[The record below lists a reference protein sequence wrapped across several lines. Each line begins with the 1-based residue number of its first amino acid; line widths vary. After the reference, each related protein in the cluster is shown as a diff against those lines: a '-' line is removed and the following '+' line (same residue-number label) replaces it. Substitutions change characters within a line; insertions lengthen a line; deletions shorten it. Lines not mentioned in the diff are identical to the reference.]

1 MGLSII
7 NTNYLRTLFL
17 LFGLMVY
24 TATQAQHVCAVGKQ
38 KRANTVLAK
47 TSTVSQS
54 NLMNQYDVKFHQLD
68 LNLERNSTLISGSVR
83 TVAQVIAPS
92 LDTFGFELHQN
103 HTIDSV
109 KSASGTL
116 LNTVRSANFAYVI
129 LPNTISKFGLIDV
142 TIYYHGDGYVAAS
155 AAIGSGFSTGTSTR
169 WGAQA
174 TWSLS
179 QPYSAYEWFPCKQA
193 LQDKVDSVFVNVTT
207 SNDNKVGANG
217 VLKNVI
223 SLPNNKVRYEWQS
236 LYPTDYYLI
245 SVAVSNYVEYNTY
258 AKLDG
263 DSMLIQNYVYN
274 NPQTLITFKPFFDQ
288 TADMITA
295 FSGMF
300 GKYPFWKEKYGHA
313 MAPFSGGMEHQT
325 MTSIGVID
333 FSIVAHELGHQWF
346 GDHVTCQTWADIWLN
361 EGFATYC
368 EYLALEALNPANA
381 PLEMSQVHFTVM
393 QQPSGSI
400 AFTDTTNV
408 NRIFDSRLTYNKG
421 GAFVHTLRFEINND
435 SLFFAFLKKYQQQ
448 FAFTTAS
455 TADFKNLL
463 EQFTKRD
470 FTQVFNQWFYGQG
483 YPTFNV
489 KWNQLNDTLFI
500 QSTQTVSSTT
510 PLFITPVEFKVTTST
525 GDSIVRLQQSQL
537 VNTFV
542 LPIKTKVTQLT
553 VDPNNWILN
562 SAVVTNDPN
571 WVGLLQ
577 PQVTK
582 TLAAYPN
589 PVADKLYLENIT
601 SGSTV
606 SIYNQ
611 VGQLVLEVLNAQQ
624 GIDVS
629 SLPAGLYVVKN
640 QSSTLKII
648 KQ

>member
-1 MGLSII
+1 
-7 NTNYLRTLFL
+7 
-17 LFGLMVY
+17 
-24 TATQAQHVCAVGKQ
+24 
-38 KRANTVLAK
+38 
-47 TSTVSQS
+47 
-54 NLMNQYDVKFHQLD
+54 
-68 LNLERNSTLISGSVR
+68 
-83 TVAQVIAPS
+83 
-92 LDTFGFELHQN
+92 
-103 HTIDSV
+103 
-109 KSASGTL
+109 
-116 LNTVRSANFAYVI
+116 
-129 LPNTISKFGLIDV
+129 
-142 TIYYHGDGYVAAS
+142 
-155 AAIGSGFSTGTSTR
+155 
-169 WGAQA
+169 
-174 TWSLS
+174 
-179 QPYSAYEWFPCKQA
+179 
-193 LQDKVDSVFVNVTT
+193 
-207 SNDNKVGANG
+207 
-217 VLKNVI
+217 
-223 SLPNNKVRYEWQS
+223 
-236 LYPTDYYLI
+236 
-245 SVAVSNYVEYNTY
+245 
-258 AKLDG
+258 
-263 DSMLIQNYVYN
+263 
-274 NPQTLITFKPFFDQ
+274 
-288 TADMITA
+288 
-295 FSGMF
+295 
-300 GKYPFWKEKYGHA
+300 
-313 MAPFSGGMEHQT
+313 
-325 MTSIGVID
+325 
-333 FSIVAHELGHQWF
+333 
-346 GDHVTCQTWADIWLN
+346 
-361 EGFATYC
+361 
-368 EYLALEALNPANA
+368 
-381 PLEMSQVHFTVM
+381 MSQVHFTVM

-448 FAFTTAS
+448 FAFATAS

-510 PLFITPVEFKVTTST
+510 SLFITPVEFKVTTAT
-525 GDSIVRLQQSQL
+525 GDSIVRLHQSQL

-577 PQVTK
+577 PQK
-582 TLAAYPN
+582 PSTLSAYPN
-589 PVADKLYLENIT
+589 PVAHTLYLKNIPSET
-601 SGSTV
+601 TIA
-606 SIYNQ
+606 IYNQ